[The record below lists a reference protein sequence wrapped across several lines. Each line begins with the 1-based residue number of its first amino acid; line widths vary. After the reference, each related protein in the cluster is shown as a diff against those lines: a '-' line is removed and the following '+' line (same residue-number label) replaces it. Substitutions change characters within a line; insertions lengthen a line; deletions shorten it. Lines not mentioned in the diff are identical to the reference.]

1 MPSQPQ
7 LDANRRNA
15 RLSTG
20 PKTPEGK
27 AASSRNALKHG
38 LLARDA
44 VLLEEDTPA
53 FLQLLATFQAEHQ
66 PVGPLEEFLV
76 CQMAA
81 AEWRLARVT
90 RIETG
95 LIATRL
101 EQSRL
106 SLRHTYAD
114 EPPLDRHAPPNPAD
128 HQPPHPDPA
137 AAEYYQTTRLLGLSF
152 HIDSCGADSFCKL
165 CRYENSIRR
174 AFYKALSALHSA
186 QVRRKGQPLPR
197 IPK

>member
-1 MPSQPQ
+1 MPSQSQ
-7 LDANRRNA
+7 LDANRNNA
-15 RLSTG
+15 LLSTG
-20 PKTPEGK
+20 PRTPEGK

-44 VLLEEDTPA
+44 VLLEEDKPA
-53 FLQLLATFQAEHQ
+53 FLQLLATFQAAHQ

-81 AEWRLARVT
+81 AQWRLARVN

-101 EQSRL
+101 EQSRH

-114 EPPLDRHAPPNPAD
+114 EQPFGQAQPAPGHDQAPD
-128 HQPPHPDPA
+128 SDPA
-137 AAEYYQTTRLLGLSF
+137 AADYYQTTRLLGLSF
-152 HIDSCGADSFCKL
+152 HLDTCGADSFCKL
-165 CRYENSIRR
+165 CRYENTIRR
-174 AFYKALSALHSA
+174 AFYKALSALQSA
-186 QVRRKGQPLPR
+186 QARRLGQPPPR
-197 IPK
+197 MPK